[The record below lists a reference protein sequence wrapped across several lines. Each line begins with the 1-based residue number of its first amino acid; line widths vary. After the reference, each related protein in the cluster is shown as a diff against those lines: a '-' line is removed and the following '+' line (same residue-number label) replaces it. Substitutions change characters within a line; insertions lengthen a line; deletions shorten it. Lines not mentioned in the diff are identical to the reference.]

1 MKRNQSGFTLIEVVI
16 SLMILA
22 MLSVLTT
29 NAMRRAIDNRELVSN
44 DVARDARLADAI
56 RVFRADITSAY
67 HHRDFLTKLT
77 NEAKD
82 PNFKDEAAAGG
93 AGRPGGAA
101 GSAAG
106 AGSPAGVG
114 ASGGDTPPRVCI
126 DENTGQQISCTKP
139 TPVELTGFVGE
150 SASLYLTTLS
160 NIRTIRDSAESNQ
173 AKVGYYTKSCTI
185 RMDAKTF
192 PSKCLYRSVSPNVDK
207 ELTTPGPE
215 TVLLENVEQ
224 FQLRY
229 LGPGND
235 DYVDSWKTGEG
246 APAGTKE
253 KFPYAVEIT
262 LTTQNKN
269 DRKDKKTTASALVPL
284 WFPNNEKDKNKGNG
298 ESTVDD
304 DSISNAGKRQ

>member
-1 MKRNQSGFTLIEVVI
+1 MMKSNRGFTLIEVVI

-29 NAMRRAIDNRELVSN
+29 NAMRRAIDNRELVAN

-56 RVFRADITSAY
+56 RVFRADVTSAY

-77 NEAKD
+77 NEARD
-82 PNFKDEAAAGG
+82 PNDT
-93 AGRPGGAA
+93 
-101 GSAAG
+101 SA
-106 AGSPAGVG
+106 
-114 ASGGDTPPRVCI
+114 TPDPNKPPPPPTPTPSETRTCLDPI
-126 DENTGQQISCTKP
+126 TGQQQPCVKP
-139 TPVELTGFVGE
+139 TPPQLTGFVGD
-150 SASLYLTTLS
+150 SSSLYLTTLS

-173 AKVGYYTKSCTI
+173 AKVGYYTKSCQV
-185 RMDAKTF
+185 RNEGKTF
-192 PSKCLYRSVSPNVDK
+192 PSKCLYRSTSPIIDK

-235 DYVDSWKTGEG
+235 DYVDTWKTGEG
-246 APAGTKE
+246 APAATKE

-269 DRKDKKTTASALVPL
+269 DRKDKKTTSSALVPL
-284 WFPNNEKDKNKGNG
+284 WFPNNEKDKNKGNNANAVGDGPSDAG
-298 ESTVDD
+298 EDP
-304 DSISNAGKRQ
+304 

>member
-1 MKRNQSGFTLIEVVI
+1 MKSNRGFTLIEVVI

-29 NAMRRAIDNRELVSN
+29 NAMRRAIDNRELVAN

-82 PNFKDEAAAGG
+82 PNFKEESTTPAGG
-93 AGRPGGAA
+93 GNPPPPTPPPNG
-101 GSAAG
+101 
-106 AGSPAGVG
+106 
-114 ASGGDTPPRVCI
+114 GGDAPPRICI
-126 DENTGQQISCTKP
+126 NDITGAQEPCTKP
-139 TPVELTGFVGE
+139 TPPQLTGFVGD
-150 SASLYLTTLS
+150 SSSLYLTTLS

-173 AKVGYYTKSCTI
+173 AKVGYYTKSCQV
-185 RMDAKTF
+185 RNEGKTF
-192 PSKCLYRSVSPNVDK
+192 PSKCLYRSTSPIIDK

-235 DYVDSWKTGEG
+235 DYVDTWKTGEG
-246 APAGTKE
+246 APAATKE

-269 DRKDKKTTASALVPL
+269 DRKDKKTTSSALVPL
-284 WFPNNEKDKNKGNG
+284 WFPNNDKDKNKGNSG
-298 ESTVDD
+298 KTIDD
-304 DSISNAGKRQ
+304 VSNAGEDP